1 MFILPNFT
9 QIQIFKYKYGK
20 DYAQAIFKHVR
31 VFSMHWINNNR
42 NEFKTKLVGK
52 QLPFFLHV
60 FQISPR
66 QCRSFDRSG
75 KVTDGANIHVF
86 NILRLFQLPMFLS
99 SPFISRWHDTVC
111 TVPPSTRS
119 IWSEST
125 SGTTWSLETWAG
137 DDILTPWHPDLDFC
151 RLETLLRHA
160 HFSLQS
166 RRFWRQFDTEAS
178 CKNLEKHLCWHF
190 NISDERHWN
199 WAKEL
204 EASLAGW
211 QGGWQGHDCRLHPRH
226 LYHDCHH
233 YHCHYPLRY
242 MFAWSSTGGASS
254 TFPRWRVWKTLI
266 NWFFSKQSSPLTRA
280 AWVEE
285 KSRQSWSC
293 LVGHLQVTELCF

>member
-1 MFILPNFT
+1 M
-9 QIQIFKYKYGK
+9 
-20 DYAQAIFKHVR
+20 
-31 VFSMHWINNNR
+31 SS
-42 NEFKTKLVGK
+42 KLSWSADNC
-52 QLPFFLHV
+52 PFLHV

-75 KVTDGANIHVF
+75 EVTDGANIYIFLHFQIVRASQF
-86 NILRLFQLPMFLS
+86 FFFLLSFPGGATRCARSPPLPGLFG
-99 SPFISRWHDTVC
+99 
-111 TVPPSTRS
+111 RS
-119 IWSEST
+119 QHLEQPGLWKPGQVMT
-125 SGTTWSLETWAG
+125 S
-137 DDILTPWHPDLDFC
+137 WHPDLDFC

-204 EASLAGW
+204 EASSVGW